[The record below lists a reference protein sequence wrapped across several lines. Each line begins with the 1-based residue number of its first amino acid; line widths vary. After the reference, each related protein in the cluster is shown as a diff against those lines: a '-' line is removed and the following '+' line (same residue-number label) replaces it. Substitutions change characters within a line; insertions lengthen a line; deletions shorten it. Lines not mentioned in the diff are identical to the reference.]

1 MNRSAIAVSIL
12 FLCASLTAGAA
23 EPSPQPSPQGEG
35 ANIGYG
41 FAKFAQQVDD
51 PKQRQDLTAV
61 IALNGKPCGEVV
73 SYQAKADNDFI
84 ATCKDGNRYRVY
96 VRDGRVVVEKQ

>member
-1 MNRSAIAVSIL
+1 MKCIALSIL
-12 FLCASLTAGAA
+12 CACASLAA
-23 EPSPQPSPQGEG
+23 S
-35 ANIGYG
+35 A
-41 FAKFAQQVDD
+41 ADD

-73 SYQAKADNDFI
+73 SYEAKGDNDFV

-96 VRDGRVVVEKQ
+96 VKDGRVVVEKQ